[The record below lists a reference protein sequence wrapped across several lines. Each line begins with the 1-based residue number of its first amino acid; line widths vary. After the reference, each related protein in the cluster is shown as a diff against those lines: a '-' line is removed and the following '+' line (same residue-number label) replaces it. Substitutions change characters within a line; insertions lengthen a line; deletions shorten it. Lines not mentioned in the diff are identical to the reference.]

1 MAFSF
6 MLPLDGTTHR
16 TLRRGWG
23 GRADCQRISYRVLE
37 RRILDLI
44 IEVAPSVVAN
54 EMRADV
60 FVAGI
65 LGRFWL
71 VFEAVKERLRDFL
84 LEIDSRKL
92 ADHPGAN
99 VFWKGVVAYAD

>member
-1 MAFSF
+1 MEQHDAQVR
-6 MLPLDGTTHR
+6 L
-16 TLRRGWG
+16 
-23 GRADCQRISYRVLE
+23 GRADSQRFSYRVLE

-44 IEVAPSVVAN
+44 IEVAVPVIAD

-65 LGRFWL
+65 HSRFGL
-71 VFEAVKERLRDFL
+71 VFEAMKERFRDFL

-92 ADHPGAN
+92 ADHPVAN
-99 VFWKGVVAYAD
+99 VYGKGFVPNAE

>member
-1 MAFSF
+1 MEQHDAQVR
-6 MLPLDGTTHR
+6 L
-16 TLRRGWG
+16 

-37 RRILDLI
+37 QRILDLI
-44 IEVAPSVVAN
+44 IKIAPPVVAD
-54 EMRADV
+54 EVRADV

-65 LGRFWL
+65 LGRFGL

-92 ADHPGAN
+92 ADNSRAN
-99 VFWKGVVAYAD
+99 VLGKGFVPNAE

>member
-1 MAFSF
+1 MEQHTARQAR
-6 MLPLDGTTHR
+6 L
-16 TLRRGWG
+16 

-44 IEVAPSVVAN
+44 KEVAAPVVAD
-54 EMRADV
+54 EIRADV

-65 LGRFWL
+65 LGRFGL

-92 ADHPGAN
+92 ADHPRAD
-99 VFWKGVVAYAD
+99 VFGKGFVPNAE